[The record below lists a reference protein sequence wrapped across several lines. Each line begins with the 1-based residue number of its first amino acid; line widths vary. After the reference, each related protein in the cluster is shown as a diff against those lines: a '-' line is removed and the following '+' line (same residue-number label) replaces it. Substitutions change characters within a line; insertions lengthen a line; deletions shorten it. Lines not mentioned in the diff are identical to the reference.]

1 MKRTYH
7 FSAETNLTAVGV
19 NGAAI
24 IIKSKI
30 FHNRPLSLMFSI
42 SYGGKCKQAHVYS
55 RIKLNR
61 SVKEQNEMNA

>member
-30 FHNRPLSLMFSI
+30 FHNPPLSL
-42 SYGGKCKQAHVYS
+42 
-55 RIKLNR
+55 
-61 SVKEQNEMNA
+61 E